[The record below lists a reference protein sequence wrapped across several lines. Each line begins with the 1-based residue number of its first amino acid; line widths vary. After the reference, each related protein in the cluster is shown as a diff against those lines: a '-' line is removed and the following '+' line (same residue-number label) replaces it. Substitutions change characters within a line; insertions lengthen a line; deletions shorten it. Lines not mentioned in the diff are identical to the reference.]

1 MRLTIALAGVA
12 ALTLAACNQGGGA
25 AEGDTKGGEGGAMA
39 PAASMDGPKPG
50 LWRVTTSVAGMPG
63 AGAAAPAPAEVCIT
77 QATFEAPGGSASTP
91 GATCTSQPFRRDGD
105 AMVGGSVCEMQGG
118 MKTETNIRV
127 TGDFS
132 SRYTMEAKTKT
143 TGGPAAMPEIT
154 TTMNAERI
162 GDCPAA

>member
-1 MRLTIALAGVA
+1 MRSMIVLAGA
-12 ALTLAACNQGGGA
+12 SALMLAACNQGGGA
-25 AEGDTKGGEGGAMA
+25 AEGEKKADAGGAMA
-39 PAASMDGPKPG
+39 PASMDGPKPG

-63 AGAAAPAPAEVCIT
+63 AASAAPPPTEVCVT

-91 GATCTSQPFRRDGD
+91 GANCTTQPFRRDGD
-105 AMVGGSVCEMQGG
+105 AVVSSSVCEIQG

-143 TGGPAAMPEIT
+143 TGGPAQMPEIT
-154 TTMNAERI
+154 TTMTGERI

>member
-1 MRLTIALAGVA
+1 MRSMFVLAGAA
-12 ALTLAACNQGGGA
+12 ALMLSACNQGGA
-25 AEGDTKGGEGGAMA
+25 AEGETKAGEGGAMA
-39 PAASMDGPKPG
+39 PAAMDGPKPG

-63 AGAAAPAPAEVCIT
+63 AAAAAPPATEVCVT

-91 GATCTSQPFRRDGD
+91 GATCNTQPFRREGD
-105 AMVGGSVCEMQGG
+105 AVVSSSVCEMQGG

-127 TGDFS
+127 TGDFT

-143 TGGPAAMPEIT
+143 TGGPAQMPEIT
-154 TTMNAERI
+154 TTMNAERV

>member
-1 MRLTIALAGVA
+1 MRSTIVLAGA
-12 ALTLAACNQGGGA
+12 TALMLAACNQGGGA
-25 AEGDTKGGEGGAMA
+25 AEGDKKGGEAGAPSAAAMA
-39 PAASMDGPKPG
+39 DGPRPG

-63 AGAAAPAPAEVCIT
+63 AGAAAAPPTEVCIT
-77 QATFEAPGGSASTP
+77 QATFEAPGGSASAP
-91 GATCTSQPFRRDGD
+91 GATCTNQPFRREGD
-105 AMVGGSVCEMQGG
+105 AMVSSSTCDVQG

-127 TGDFS
+127 TGDFT

-143 TGGPAAMPEIT
+143 TGGPAQMPEIT